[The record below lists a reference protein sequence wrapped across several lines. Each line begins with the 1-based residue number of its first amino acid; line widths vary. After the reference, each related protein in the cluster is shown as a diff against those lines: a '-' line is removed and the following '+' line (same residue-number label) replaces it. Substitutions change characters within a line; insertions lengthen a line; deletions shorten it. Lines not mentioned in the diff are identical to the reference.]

1 MDKNTVKTYP
11 IPIFKSNKI
20 ISLDIYPTDTKEDI
34 TKKIFYSINKD
45 YNIFSF
51 FEKDFSWI
59 DFLERKKKQY
69 FLNLFE
75 LDLFRIQNKENGSLM
90 INFELLEELVKKFD
104 ISPNKKKYNDR
115 VYLYYCLFYILIFSL
130 PNIRQKIPK
139 SLKKKK
145 TRLPSVGKSK
155 KPVSLKETEKTL
167 KEPVSSKETEKTL
180 KEPVS
185 LKDTEKTLKE
195 PVSSKETE
203 KPKTIFIVP
212 TVQKNQEYNYFEDKY
227 KNVRQKGLEID
238 IYIKQFINLMNKYF
252 LPKTF
257 EHNLTSDIKVL
268 ESIYF
273 LNIRETN
280 LIKNQYNL
288 SKDSFEFF
296 NGIEPLSFTDTEFN
310 GRIFT
315 YEIETK
321 EYNTGILF
329 NNIQLNEYLPAAH
342 YKKFYK
348 FFGNRELKNKT
359 ENNDNLYIY
368 REGENVQIFCKNIKK
383 GILLQ
388 VLLLNN
394 SYCNHIENCFQF
406 LHMEESKFKIISE
419 KPSGILGSF
428 IFENSSFQSYLL
440 SDLIMNDSLFQK
452 FLLLNDTDKI
462 TRDNN
467 SIYLYFKNITE
478 TKEEVE
484 KIEVGGWNKDTSRF
498 GDITATLI
506 PLRKEKNFYISVKIH
521 RAVNENVLFSFKNIM
536 GRLLN
541 FYNLKKVS
549 VEQYFKQYIT
559 RLIPHPITEVILSSK
574 VGTLGYENEDIFPGE
589 YVRTCQ
595 KPRKPKLIKT
605 KEELDK
611 LNLSEEDI
619 ENRVMKFP
627 KESVPYKNSTIE
639 PVYYYCDSETD
650 PFIGYVNIKNLS
662 KDHPFQGKAPCCFKL
677 PQKNKNSKIEKLIYE
692 KVEIENEVKLPS
704 IYKIKKNKVIEH
716 TGQIGELSPILKD
729 FFSFLSPTTN
739 FFRIGI
745 SNSLIHSSL
754 LYACDFSILYELSEN
769 YIPKPFLRDEFFKK
783 QNLPVL
789 SQENIYNNFKE
800 INDYITFKSKP
811 ISISN
816 VYSLVQFF
824 FQLNIIVLNQNG
836 DFILPKSNFNYR
848 YIIYEN
854 NPILLL
860 LEHLNPIRYEI
871 IGYDNKMVVSPKHF
885 LYTELLSIYK
895 KNLEIQQENEIYS
908 PVSFS
913 FYNRFRTI
921 LPSPKY
927 QILSKNGQLRILIV
941 KKIPLY
947 FKETLPPMDIININS
962 IKYIPTLEEIT
973 SFLKEPN
980 LIYKK
985 IEFLKINTNYSIVDI
1000 DENISIPFRT
1010 NEKYINFKEIDFHPV
1025 LFYIRENRND
1035 FLSFCSIYQ
1044 IINILKDYILIEFE
1058 KFLKKEQS
1066 SIDEKEII
1074 IEKFKKNN
1082 IEFIMKKDFKVNNIS
1097 IHKNKNEWIYKNE
1110 KLCIPKELENI
1121 INYFL
1126 IWNLTYNLDEIK
1138 EWKNKNTVS
1147 FYHFSSQFD
1156 KKEDN
1161 YIQLSNTAFKNV
1173 NYQSFFIFPVDKEPL
1188 DKLFLLKEYKDDLY
1202 SLKEETLYYN
1212 FFQSK
1217 DMIQPFFI
1225 LYKSN
1230 SSITGIQL
1238 NTIHSIMYYYYKYNI
1253 FTFDSREEPTS
1264 NKYEK
1269 YYKIYE
1275 TNKIFM
1281 IFFYFI

>member
-1 MDKNTVKTYP
+1 MDKKTVKTYP

-34 TKKIFYSINKD
+34 DKKIFYSINKD

-51 FEKDFSWI
+51 FQKDFSWI
-59 DFLERKKKQY
+59 DFLENKKKQF

-75 LDLFRIQNKENGSLM
+75 LDLFRIQNKENGLLM
-90 INFELLEELVKKFD
+90 INFELLEEIVKKFN
-104 ISPNKKKYNDR
+104 ISPNKQKYNDR

-145 TRLPSVGKSK
+145 IKLPSAVKPKKSI
-155 KPVSLKETEKTL
+155 SSKETEEKL
-167 KEPVSSKETEKTL
+167 KESVSSKETEEKL
-180 KEPVS
+180 KES
-185 LKDTEKTLKE
+185 I
-195 PVSSKETE
+195 SSKETE

-257 EHNLTSDIKVL
+257 EHDLISDIKVL

-273 LNIRETN
+273 LNKKETN
-280 LIKNQYNL
+280 IIKNQYNL
-288 SKDSFEFF
+288 SKESFEFF
-296 NGIEPLSFTDTEFN
+296 NGIEPLSFTETEFN

-348 FFGNRELKNKT
+348 FFGNTELKSKT

-394 SYCNHIENCFQF
+394 TYCNDIENVFQF
-406 LHMEESKFKIISE
+406 LYMEKSKFKIISE
-419 KPSGILGSF
+419 KPSGILGTF

-440 SDLIMNDSLFQK
+440 ADLIMNDSLFQK

-506 PLRKEKNFYISVKIH
+506 PLRKEKNFYILVKIH
-521 RAVNENVLFSFKNIM
+521 RAVNENVLLSFKNIM

-559 RLIPHPITEVILSSK
+559 RIIPHPITEVILSSK
-574 VGTLGYENEDIFPGE
+574 VGSLGYENEDIFPGE

-605 KEELDK
+605 EEELNK

-627 KESVPYKNSTIE
+627 KESIPYKNSTIE

-650 PFIGYVNIKNLS
+650 PYIGYVNIKNLS
-662 KDHPFQGKAPCCFKL
+662 KEHPFEGKAPCCFKL
-677 PQKNKNSKIEKLIYE
+677 PQKSKNNKIEKLIYE
-692 KVEIENEVKLPS
+692 KVEIEKEVKLPS

-716 TGQIGELSPILKD
+716 TGQIGELSPIVRD
-729 FFSFLSPTTN
+729 FFSFLSPTIN

-745 SNSLIHSSL
+745 SNSLVHSSL
-754 LYACDFSILYELSEN
+754 LYACDFSILYELSQN

-783 QNLPVL
+783 QNLPIL
-789 SQENIYNNFKE
+789 SQENVHNNFKD
-800 INDYITFKSKP
+800 INNYIHNKNIP

-824 FQLNIIVLNQNG
+824 FQLNIIVFNQNG
-836 DFILPKSNFNYR
+836 DFILPRSNFNYR
-848 YIIYEN
+848 FIIYEN

-860 LEHLNPIRYEI
+860 LEHTNPIRYEI
-871 IGYDNKMVVSPKHF
+871 IGYDNKMVVHPRHS
-885 LYTELLSIYK
+885 LYSELLSIYK
-895 KNLEIQQENEIYS
+895 KNLEIYQTNEIYS

-913 FYNRFRTI
+913 FYNKFRTI
-921 LPSPKY
+921 LSYEKN
-927 QILSKNGQLRILIV
+927 QILSKNGQLRILII

-947 FKETLPPMDIININS
+947 FKKTLPPMDIINVHS
-962 IKYIPTLEEIT
+962 IKYIPTLEEV
-973 SFLKEPN
+973 SKFLKESN
-980 LIYKK
+980 LFSKK
-985 IEFLKINTNYSIVDI
+985 IEFLKINTKYSIIDI
-1000 DENISIPFRT
+1000 DENISIPFQT
-1010 NEKYINFKEIDFHPV
+1010 DEKYINFKEIDFHPI

-1044 IINILKDYILIEFE
+1044 IINILKDYILIEFG
-1058 KFLKKEQS
+1058 KFLKIEQS
-1066 SIDEKEII
+1066 SKDEKEII
-1074 IEKFKKNN
+1074 IETFKKNN
-1082 IEFIMKKDFKVNNIS
+1082 IEFIMKKDFKVNDIS
-1097 IHKNKNEWIYKNE
+1097 IHKSKNEWIYKNG

-1126 IWNLTYNLDEIK
+1126 TWNLTYNIDEIK

-1147 FYHFSSQFD
+1147 FYHFSSQFNRKD
-1156 KKEDN
+1156 DN
-1161 YIQLSNTAFKNV
+1161 YIQLSNSAFKNI

-1188 DKLFLLKEYKDDLY
+1188 EKLFLLKEYKDDLY

-1217 DMIQPFFI
+1217 DIIQPFFI
-1225 LYKSN
+1225 IYKLN
-1230 SSITGIQL
+1230 SSIIEIQL
-1238 NTIHSIMYYYYKYNI
+1238 NTIHSIMHYYYKYNI

-1281 IFFYFI
+1281 ILFYFI